1 MAKPKSVFR
10 CSACGHESP
19 KWIGQCPEC
28 GAWNS
33 FEEGGS
39 FVEAGG
45 LERLSFQTNQA
56 VKGQSKMTHQLEK
69 IVTSQDTDASTM
81 RMLTGISELDRVFG
95 GGLVPG
101 SVTLLSGEPGIG
113 KSTLTLSLC
122 VALAKAGKKL
132 LYVSG
137 EESLNQIAMRAKRMS
152 TDLPAMQL
160 LGESMIENIIATI
173 LDTAPEVVVLDS
185 IQVLYAASLGS
196 MAGSIGQVRFVT
208 ELLVEL
214 AKTKG
219 VTIILIGHVTK
230 DGNIAGPK
238 VLEHLVDVVL
248 LLEGSK
254 THELRML
261 KAEKNR
267 FGATDE
273 VGVFQMTEKG
283 MEEVA
288 NPSEMFLSGR
298 REDAFGSCI
307 SSVVEGTRA
316 FMLEVQALNSYTKFG
331 YPKRTSVGYD
341 ANRLQLLLA
350 VIGMYTKSS
359 MDSYDVYVNLI
370 GGLRTRDTALDLAVM
385 LAVLSVRLK
394 KPLSPYL
401 LAIGEV
407 GLTGEIRSVSFMDK
421 RVKEAQ
427 KLGMKT
433 IIVPASAKLTVKT
446 KGDMEIVKVATV
458 EEAVKRVF
466 GQISS

>member
-1 MAKPKSVFR
+1 MTKQKAVFR
-10 CSACGHESP
+10 CSSCGYETY
-19 KWIGQCPEC
+19 KWIGQCTEC

-33 FEEGGS
+33 FEEQS
-39 FVEAGG
+39 SSVVAEGG
-45 LERLSFQTNQA
+45 LERLAFQTTQA
-56 VKGQSKMTHQLEK
+56 VKGQTKQTHSLET
-69 IVTSQDTDASTM
+69 IVTSSNAMKDNGRHS
-81 RMLTGISELDRVFG
+81 TGIVELDRVFG

-122 VALAKAGKKL
+122 IAVASAGKKL

-137 EESLNQIAMRAKRMS
+137 EESLHQIAMRAKRMQ
-152 TDLPAMQL
+152 TNLPELQL
-160 LGESMIENIIATI
+160 LAESMIENIIATI
-173 LDTAPEVVVLDS
+173 IDTQSEIVVLDS
-185 IQVLYAASLGS
+185 IQVLYAASLSS

-214 AKTKG
+214 AKSRG
-219 VTIILIGHVTK
+219 ITIILIGHVTK

-273 VGVFQMTEKG
+273 VGVFHMTEKG

-341 ANRLQLLLA
+341 TNRLQLILA
-350 VIGMYTKSS
+350 VIGMYTKTS

-370 GGLRTRDTALDLAVM
+370 GGLRTRDTALDLAVL

-394 KPLSPYL
+394 KPLPVQM
-401 LAIGEV
+401 LAVGEV
-407 GLTGEIRSVSFMDK
+407 GLTGEIRSVALMDK
-421 RVKEAQ
+421 RVKEAE

-433 IIVPASAKLTVKT
+433 IIVPASAKLSSQK
-446 KGDMEIVKVATV
+446 KGTIEIIKVATV
-458 EEAVKRVF
+458 EEAVKKLF
-466 GQISS
+466 G